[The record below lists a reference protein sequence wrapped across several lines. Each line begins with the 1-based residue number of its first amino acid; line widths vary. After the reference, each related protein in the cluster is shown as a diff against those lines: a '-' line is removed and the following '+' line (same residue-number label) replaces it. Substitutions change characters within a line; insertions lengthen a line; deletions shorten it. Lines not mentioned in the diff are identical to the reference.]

1 MLEVNK
7 KMNRS
12 SRYGGL
18 HLKSFQEIKKI
29 YESNSRIFDLESF
42 QHKFIQL
49 MRRWTDIVLPTPTLS
64 KLAYGAPK
72 KKDEEG
78 AAAASPN
85 ATKAAEANDKE
96 NVKSSQE
103 DEVPPPRTGRGK
115 RAKHRDERKP
125 PPPAVDTTIE
135 ENEVNDEIESSS
147 SSDEDAY
154 EEAGK
159 MGAREALKRKREA
172 FVKKIKDPMKD
183 IVAAA
188 EGAGGGP
195 KEEEEKSEDND
206 DDEGDSSSDEGIT
219 KRRKGKTPSFRKQK
233 KSAHQLNFTDS
244 DNDSSDEEEEGVAL
258 SKLPTKYK
266 AKQEKKKPTKIHITR
281 KNDTVKKRKRFTE
294 EEDGAIR
301 LGVER
306 FGAGNWAQI
315 KAYYS
320 MELIDRTTINL
331 KDRWRTLNK

>member
-1 MLEVNK
+1 
-7 KMNRS
+7 MNRS

-115 RAKHRDERKP
+115 RAKRDERKP

-188 EGAGGGP
+188 EGARGGP
-195 KEEEEKSEDND
+195 KEEEEEEESEDSD
-206 DDEGDSSSDEGIT
+206 DDEGDNSGDEGIA

-244 DNDSSDEEEEGVAL
+244 DNDSSDEEEDGVAL